1 MAQTMRIR
9 LLHWNAAEASPTED
23 ILRCAGFQVDFDPAF
38 TSALMRKWREDPPS
52 AFVIDLSRL
61 PAQGREIAIALR
73 QSPKTRH
80 VPIVFCEGAPDKV
93 KLTRDLLP
101 DATYCRLGELVEA
114 LKNTH
119 PVQGPVKPA
128 GMMNRY
134 GSRTAAQKLG
144 ITEGGTVT
152 VVDPPRNVARVI
164 GELPAQAEFVE
175 QEGAVTLCFV
185 HSADGLR
192 ADMSRVRG
200 LATKSKLWFLWRKK
214 TATDH
219 NGVTERLIRETGIDL
234 GLVDY
239 KICSVDSTWSAM
251 LFARRK

>member
-1 MAQTMRIR
+1 MSRLR
-9 LLHWNAAEASPTED
+9 LLHWNAAEASVTKNV
-23 ILRCAGFQVDFDPAF
+23 LLKAGFQVDYDTTF
-38 TSALMRKWREDPPS
+38 TSALMRQWREDPPW

-73 QSPKTRH
+73 QSQKTRH
-80 VPIVFCEGAPDKV
+80 IPIVFCDGAPEKV
-93 KLTRDLLP
+93 KLTHDLLP
-101 DATYCRLGELVEA
+101 DATYCSVEELVKT
-114 LKNTH
+114 LKNLL
-119 PVQGPVKPA
+119 PVQNPVKPA

-152 VVDPPRNVARVI
+152 VIEPPRNLSKVL
-164 GELPAQAEFVE
+164 GELPRRAEFIDE
-175 QEGAVTLCFV
+175 GGAVTLCFV
-185 HSADGLR
+185 HSADDLR
-192 ADMSRVRG
+192 ADMSRVRS

-214 TATDH
+214 NAPGH
-219 NGVTERLIRETGIDL
+219 NGVTEQLVRQTGVDL

>member
-1 MAQTMRIR
+1 MAQMVRLR
-9 LLHWNAAEASPTED
+9 LLHWNAAEASLTKEV
-23 ILRCAGFQVDFDPAF
+23 LLKAGFQVEYDPTF
-38 TSALMRKWREDPPS
+38 TSTLIRKWREDPPG

-73 QSPKTRH
+73 QSPKTRQ
-80 VPIVFCEGAPDKV
+80 VPIVFCEGAPEKV

-101 DATYCRLGELVEA
+101 DATYCTVGELVKT
-114 LKNTH
+114 LKSVR
-119 PVQGPVKPA
+119 PVRRPVKPVD
-128 GMMNRY
+128 MMNRY

-144 ITEGGTVT
+144 ITEGGTVS
-152 VVDPPRNVARVI
+152 VVDPPRNLSIVL
-164 GELPAQAEFVE
+164 GELPRQAEFAE
-175 QEGAVTLCFV
+175 DGGAVTLCFV

-192 ADMSRVRG
+192 ADMSRVRS

-214 TATDH
+214 NAPGH
-219 NGVTERLIRETGIDL
+219 EGVTEQLVRATGIDL

-239 KICSVDSTWSAM
+239 KICSVDGTWSAM